1 MAIEDGV
8 ALTGRRGRRKVG
20 PSIGDVAKF
29 AGVSAQTVSRVST
42 GADNVRPNTRQ
53 RVLDAMEQLGYVPNN
68 AARALRNGSFGT
80 LGVIAHRLART
91 GESRS
96 VDAVVE
102 AARAAGYTITLVDLE
117 HPSSTD
123 VTEAVQKL
131 RHQSID
137 GLIIIRA
144 EPASPNRLAIPRR
157 LPVAV
162 SDSRFAGHHPTVVAD
177 QFSGTKQAVEHLLS
191 FGHGTVHHIAG
202 PGSSIPAAMRVEAWQ
217 KTLGDLGRPV
227 TEPLYGDWS
236 AASGYEMGRRLAAD
250 PDVTAVFA
258 ANDEMAVGAMRAFH
272 ERGLSVPED
281 VSIVGFDDISVAEFL
296 WPPLTTVRQDFRRI
310 GHELV
315 DIVMRQLG
323 GEELID
329 HRVVVGVELITRGSV
344 AAPPARR

>member
-1 MAIEDGV
+1 MATEDGI
-8 ALTGRRGRRKVG
+8 ALTGRRGRPKVG
-20 PSIGDVAKF
+20 PSIGDVAKL

-53 RVLDAMEQLGYVPNN
+53 RVLDAMEQLGYVPNH
-68 AARALRNGSFGT
+68 AARALRNGAFGT
-80 LGVIAHRLART
+80 LGVIAHQLART
-91 GESRS
+91 GESRT

-102 AARAAGYTITLVDLE
+102 AARAAAYTITLVDLE

-123 VTEAVQKL
+123 VAEAVQKL
-131 RHQSID
+131 SHQSID
-137 GLIIIRA
+137 GLVIIRA
-144 EPASPNRLAIPRR
+144 EPASPHRLAIPRR

-177 QFSGTKQAVEHLLS
+177 QFSGSRQAVEHLLS
-191 FGHGTVHHIAG
+191 FGHRTVHHIAG
-202 PGSSIPAAMRVEAWQ
+202 PESSIPASMRVEAWRNV
-217 KTLGDLGRPV
+217 LRELGRPV

-236 AASGYEMGRRLAAD
+236 AASGYEMGRRLAED
-250 PDVTAVFA
+250 PDVTAIFA
-258 ANDEMAVGAMRAFH
+258 ANDEMAVGAMRAFR

-315 DIVMRQLG
+315 DMVVRQLG
-323 GEELID
+323 GEVLVD
-329 HRVVVGVELITRGSV
+329 HRVVVDVELVARGSV
-344 AAPPARR
+344 AAPAQRR